1 MDKITWEMLFFDFKK
16 VFPKLSEHASFWKP
30 FGWMKIEV
38 FFDEGERF
46 IYDGF
51 NKTGRFIRA

>member
-1 MDKITWEMLFFDFKK
+1 MLFFDFKK

-51 NKTGRFIRA
+51 NKTGRFARA